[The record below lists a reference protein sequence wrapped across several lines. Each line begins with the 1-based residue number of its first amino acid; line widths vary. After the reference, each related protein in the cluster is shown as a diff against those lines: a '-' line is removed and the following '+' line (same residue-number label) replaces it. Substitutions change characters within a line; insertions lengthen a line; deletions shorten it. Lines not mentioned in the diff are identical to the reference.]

1 MITRAAAVTMYMSW
15 LAARSARSSSRAP
28 MDWAHTTAPPVAR
41 AENTLMMSTLMRSTS
56 ATLDTAVSPAADTI
70 MMSAMPTMTDRNCSI
85 IRGMMSL
92 RRACLLN
99 TGQSS
104 LLFER

>member
-1 MITRAAAVTMYMSW
+1 
-15 LAARSARSSSRAP
+15 
-28 MDWAHTTAPPVAR
+28 
-41 AENTLMMSTLMRSTS
+41 MMSTLMRSTS
-56 ATLDTAVSPAADTI
+56 ATLDTAVSPAAETI
-70 MMSAMPTMTDRNCSI
+70 MMSAMPTMTDRNCSM

-104 LLFER
+104 LFLTKTAFQYTPDSGRRTSGKAHTIPCHFAAFGV